1 MASVHRS
8 LAIALAE
15 RYALIALSL
24 ISYVVVARL
33 LTPAEIGIYAIA
45 TALIGMAQVIR
56 DFGVGSFL
64 IQEKRLTDAHI
75 QSALG
80 VSLLIGA
87 TLFAIF
93 MLAAPFAGRF
103 YGDVRVTGIVRLVAF
118 NFLLL
123 PFCSISISLLR
134 REMLFGRIMAAN
146 LTAAVVG
153 TIVTLGLAWTG
164 SGPKSLAW
172 GALAAN
178 VATGLVAW
186 LVRKSRRLLWPSLSE
201 FRAIVRFGGQTT
213 IAAVITSAAMDAND
227 LVVGKVLGFSPVAML
242 SRAQGLMNLF
252 HRDIMSAVRGVAYPA
267 FAKAHREGEAMDP
280 KYIVSVTN
288 LTVFAWPFYG
298 MAALYPLEIL
308 RLVFGPQWDAA
319 AHLVPI
325 FCLAGAAAATYS
337 LINPNGTYFG
347 LFA

>member
-103 YGDVRVTGIVRLVAF
+103 YGDVRVTG
-118 NFLLL
+118 
-123 PFCSISISLLR
+123 
-134 REMLFGRIMAAN
+134 
-146 LTAAVVG
+146 
-153 TIVTLGLAWTG
+153 
-164 SGPKSLAW
+164 
-172 GALAAN
+172 
-178 VATGLVAW
+178 
-186 LVRKSRRLLWPSLSE
+186 
-201 FRAIVRFGGQTT
+201 
-213 IAAVITSAAMDAND
+213 
-227 LVVGKVLGFSPVAML
+227 
-242 SRAQGLMNLF
+242 
-252 HRDIMSAVRGVAYPA
+252 
-267 FAKAHREGEAMDP
+267 
-280 KYIVSVTN
+280 
-288 LTVFAWPFYG
+288 
-298 MAALYPLEIL
+298 
-308 RLVFGPQWDAA
+308 
-319 AHLVPI
+319 
-325 FCLAGAAAATYS
+325 
-337 LINPNGTYFG
+337 
-347 LFA
+347 